1 MTSRSSVSAVVFSR
15 NEADLLRDCLPR
27 LTGFDDVLVCDM
39 ESTDDTVAV
48 ATEHH
53 ARVLAVPDVPVAERV
68 RQRALDAV
76 GSDWVLFVDA
86 DEHLPVG
93 YRQALEP
100 VLGIDGLAGVRLR
113 YDNLAFGRQLRYS
126 LQGSAKYALVRR
138 TSTRYSETV
147 PAHRPPEFDGPVMDA
162 PADVP
167 PILHVNFRTI
177 AQTQEKVLRYAQ
189 SRADLTRRID
199 DPIALLRELARTTVF
214 SGAWRDGRAGFAVAA
229 LHTMGQL
236 SGSLVAAERDGSLT
250 ADLPRSRTRLLS
262 AVERTQRALVAAR
275 DRLRPRR

>member
-48 ATEHH
+48 ATEHG
-53 ARVLAVPDVPVAERV
+53 AGVLAVPDVPVAERV

-76 GSDWVLFVDA
+76 SSDWVLFVDA

-93 YRQALEP
+93 YRQALES

-113 YDNLAFGRQLRYS
+113 YDNLAFGRQLRHS

-138 TSTRYSETV
+138 TLTRYSETV

-162 PADVP
+162 PAGVP

-177 AQTQEKVLRYAQ
+177 AQTQEKVLRYAA
-189 SRADLTRRID
+189 SRADVTERID

-236 SGSLVAAERDGSLT
+236 SGSLLAAERDGTLT
-250 ADLPRSRTRLLS
+250 ADLPRTRLLS
-262 AVERTQRALVAAR
+262 AVERAQRAAVTVR
-275 DRLRPRR
+275 DRLRPRPRP